1 MAKQILNIT
10 RVSPEDLKKNVAK
23 VERYFDSLK
32 KIYVGRDK
40 VIELIK
46 FAMLQ
51 KANLL
56 FFGVPGTAKSAISD
70 SLFAGIT
77 TSTQFKV
84 QITAFMAEDAIF
96 GPYNIKKM
104 REEGVLEHN
113 TDGML
118 PTANFA
124 NFDEFLDAN
133 PAVLRSLLSSLNEKT
148 MVKGRQVLDLPLHL
162 AYCSTNIEPY
172 VFLRKNPQA
181 WAVFD
186 RISFLDRIDYLENT
200 EDIAEMVKRFQ
211 YRTSNIPKESIDL
224 SVINSICDF
233 IIFPPTLIQ
242 DQLILIKYAEAVV
255 EYRSAR
261 KVAMKKIEED
271 SKANNQSIFDIDYQG
286 MLFQEISDRR
296 ICWASQ
302 MMEVTAVLDG
312 RIKVLPEDMLSCHY
326 MLGTSKIEEDIWN
339 EICKKKIEEI
349 SEMRKNEL
357 SELQRQQ
364 LENLRGQFED
374 IRDNG
379 HDLDT
384 RVNGVST
391 LKTQLLVI
399 KPENAEVE
407 KLFDALKLD
416 VDNYVEKVSEE
427 VLQEKGLKNVK
438 SK

>member
-1 MAKQILNIT
+1 MTKNLTTT
-10 RVSPEDLKKNVAK
+10 RVSSDDLRKAVLQLEK
-23 VERYFDSLK
+23 YFDSLK
-32 KIYVGRDK
+32 KIYVGRDR
-40 VIELIK
+40 VIEIIK
-46 FAMLQ
+46 YAMLQ
-51 KANLL
+51 KSHAL
-56 FFGVPGTAKSAISD
+56 FFGVPGTAKSAIAD

-77 TSTQFKV
+77 SSTQFKV

-104 REEGVLEHN
+104 REEGELQHN
-113 TDGML
+113 VEGML
-118 PTANFA
+118 PTADFA

-148 MVKGRQVLDLPLHL
+148 MVKGRQILNLPLHL
-162 AYCSTNIEPY
+162 AYCATNIEPY

-211 YRTSNIPKESIDL
+211 YKTSNIPKGNIDL

-242 DQLILIKYAEAVV
+242 DQLIIMKYAEAVV
-255 EYRSAR
+255 EYRKKR
-261 KVAMKKIEED
+261 KETMQEIEKN
-271 SKANNQSIFDIDYQG
+271 SKENNQSIFDTDYQG
-286 MLFQEISDRR
+286 ILFQEISDRR

-302 MMEVTAVLDG
+302 MMEVTAILDG
-312 RIKVLPEDMLSCHY
+312 RIKVMPEDMINCHF
-326 MLGTSKIEEDIWN
+326 MLGTSKIEEKIWI
-339 EICKKKIEEI
+339 EICKQKIQEI
-349 SEMRKNEL
+349 DEMRKNEL
-357 SELQRQQ
+357 SELQIQQ
-364 LENLRGQFED
+364 IENLRGQFED

-399 KPENAEVE
+399 KPENTEVA
-407 KLFDALKLD
+407 KLFESLISE
-416 VDNYVEKVSEE
+416 VDKYIKEISDE
-427 VLQEKGLKNVK
+427 VLQNKGLKDKKN
-438 SK
+438 